1 MRFGFIRRMKEAYP
15 TTLLCKVM
23 RVSRSGF
30 YAYCLRCNKPKSLR
44 QIELEECVKK
54 IFEKS
59 GSTYGSRRILAELR
73 AKGYKIGRYR
83 VRSLMK
89 KLGLKVKM
97 PRRYKITTDSKHSHP
112 VAPNLL
118 DRQFQVDKPNTVW
131 TGDITYIW
139 TSEGWLYLSVI
150 IDLFSRQVVGWAMD
164 KRMKV
169 QLVKDALSM
178 AYWRRKPLPGLLHH
192 SDRGSQYACSDY
204 QELLKQYQMI
214 PSMSRKGN
222 CWDNAPTERFF
233 RSLKFERLDHYCFV
247 TRDDAR
253 TEVLD
258 YITFY
263 NAFRRHSTINYMS
276 PMDFERTYI
285 KRVA

>member
-1 MRFGFIRRMKEAYP
+1 M
-15 TTLLCKVM
+15 LCKVM

-30 YAYCLRCNKPKSLR
+30 YTYFARYDRPKDEK
-44 QIELEECVKK
+44 QMELQRSAKK
-54 IFEKS
+54 AFEKS

-73 AKGYKIGRYR
+73 AEGYEIGRYK
-83 VRSLMK
+83 VSSLMK
-89 KLGLKVKM
+89 KLGLEVRR
-97 PRRYKITTDSKHSHP
+97 PRRYKVTTDSRHSHP

-118 DRQFQVDKPNTVW
+118 DRQFLVDQPDIVW

-139 TSEGWLYLSVI
+139 TLEGWFYLAVI

-164 KRMKV
+164 KRMKA
-169 QLVKDALSM
+169 QLAKDALSM
-178 AYWRRKPLPGLLHH
+178 AYWRRKPSPGLMHH
-192 SDRGSQYACSDY
+192 SDRGSQYACSAY
-204 QELLKQYQMI
+204 QKLLKQYQMT

-233 RSLKFERLDHYCFV
+233 RSLKSERLDHCRFA
-247 TRDDAR
+247 TRDAAR
-253 TEVLD
+253 SEVLD

-276 PMDFERTYI
+276 PMDFER
-285 KRVA
+285 KHMKQAA